1 MLKSDLLKKD
11 IFKKAFNF
19 TLKRY
24 NSSFKSEYFSRTK
37 QIASTFYDFFFLK
50 LSKLEWKF
58 RYFKDDL
65 YQNYLCKWIIYAHTN
80 KNYTVTS
87 LKLDWS
93 FRYYNIPNLY
103 LVVLYEIY
111 ISCLIRLV
119 EEIIQ
124 SKLLEWYLIENKYF
138 SYAHQISKKWTRK
151 YLDFWKKY
159 IGHEK
164 TLIKQHKFFMKTDIK
179 TFYDS
184 IPHHKFGYLISRF
197 MRDHLTVEKYINN
210 NIDNFLSEFNDIL
223 FKISQYST
231 KGIPQG
237 LRWSDYIAVLY
248 LWLIFFY
255 EREKLS
261 LSLKSGIFWETALG
275 TKIIS
280 YSDDIVFI
288 SNNKNNLYND
298 VNKLIVLL
306 NSYGL
311 NINQNKT
318 TDIIKSNRYDYL
330 EEIDINKISKRNYN
344 ELLKLK
350 QYILEKLK
358 ECNLDILSS
367 PNFKAYFK
375 WIFLLDFTDEIN
387 EISDFFNK
395 IYWHPQKLENQR
407 IGILLLSISERSVSY
422 FINFLNKRTN
432 NIISIFC
439 NFITKNQNSLSD
451 STLLLILR
459 NLCKGSDE
467 SRAILKKHVLNILST
482 RNSPII
488 DCFIQD
494 NGKFSFLP
502 YCRDAKLE
510 GLWHLLSITSSL
522 KHSYPVAY
530 YQENLFWIK
539 LNNLFWLPSNNID
552 FSKLKTISVFQNIH
566 WIEFLY
572 QIAEVIDSLLYQKY
586 RNPVYYMKTATFIA
600 DLLSL
605 FNQLI
610 TILVS
615 LKKKKLILCGISFN
629 KYSDLNFINI
639 GETGGRKESLIEN
652 DILLADEHKLLFFYL
667 QKKRAILNHKEIVS
681 ILDFS
686 TAPYNMSKYE
696 ISEVLWNSI
705 KIVLADLIELIRQ
718 KICQNN

>member
-37 QIASTFYDFFFLK
+37 QIASTFYDLFFLK
-50 LSKLEWKF
+50 LSKLEWEF
-58 RYFKDDL
+58 SYFKHDL
-65 YQNYLCKWIIYAHTN
+65 YQNYLCKWIVYAHTN
-80 KNYTVTS
+80 KNYRVTS

-164 TLIKQHKFFMKTDIK
+164 TLIKQHSFFMKTDIK

-197 MRDHLTVEKYINN
+197 MRDHLIVEKYINN

-255 EREKLS
+255 ERENLS

-288 SNNKNNLYND
+288 SNNKNHLYNE

-318 TDIIKSNRYDYL
+318 TDIIKSNLYDYL
-330 EEIDINKISKRNYN
+330 EEIDINKIAKRNHN

-375 WIFLLDFTDEIN
+375 WIFLLDFTN
-387 EISDFFNK
+387 ELNDIFDIFSK
-395 IYWHPQKLENQR
+395 IYWSNQSLEIKR
-407 IGILLLSISERSVSY
+407 IGILLLSISESSVSY
-422 FINFLNKRTN
+422 IVNFLYEKGN
-432 NIISIFC
+432 NIIPAFK
-439 NFITKNQNSLSD
+439 NFIDANKIYFSD

-459 NLCKGSDE
+459 YFCKGSDE
-467 SRAILKKHVLNILST
+467 SRISLKNSVLDILRK
-482 RNSPII
+482 RNNPII
-488 DCFIQD
+488 DCFLQD

-502 YCRDAKLE
+502 YCKDAKLE
-510 GLWHLLSITSSL
+510 GLWRLLYSTPSRNSICPAT
-522 KHSYPVAY
+522 Y

-539 LNNLFWLPSNNID
+539 LNNLFGIPSNNIH
-552 FSKLKTISVFQNIH
+552 FSKLKDILLFQDLR
-566 WIEFLY
+566 WTEFLY
-572 QIAEVIDSLLYQKY
+572 QVAEVIDSLLYQKY

-615 LKKKKLILCGISFN
+615 LKKNQLILCSISFKN
-629 KYSDLNFINI
+629 YSDLNFITI
-639 GETGGRKESLIEN
+639 GEDRGKKESLIEN

-667 QKKRAILNHKEIVS
+667 QKKRAVLNHKEILS

-686 TAPYNMSKYE
+686 QAPYNMSKYE
-696 ISEVLWNSI
+696 ISEVLLNAV
-705 KIVLADLIELIRQ
+705 KIVLGDLIELIRQ
-718 KICQNN
+718 KIS